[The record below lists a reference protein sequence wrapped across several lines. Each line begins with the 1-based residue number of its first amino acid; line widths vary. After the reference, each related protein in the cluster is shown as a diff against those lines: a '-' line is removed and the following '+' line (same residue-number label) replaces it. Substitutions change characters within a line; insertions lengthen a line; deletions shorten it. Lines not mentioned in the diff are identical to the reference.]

1 MMVLIG
7 LIRNDSGKYMSPKE
21 SIIQKLR
28 QKGFKITPQRL
39 AIIDVLIEN
48 RNAHPG
54 AYLVYDEA
62 KKRSRGLSLS
72 SVYATLHE
80 FSRHGIIKMLQFD
93 RIENRFEMN
102 LEEHINLVCERCGKI
117 IDYKIPP
124 AMDQREIV
132 QETGFMVIDKR
143 IDYYGYCPD
152 CINHTNE
159 SRENREKTNK

>member
-1 MMVLIG
+1 MVGKALIW
-7 LIRNDSGKYMSPKE
+7 NDSCLYMLPKE

-48 RNAHPG
+48 ETVHPG
-54 AYLVYDEA
+54 AYLIYDEA
-62 KKRSRGLSLS
+62 KKRSKGLSLS
-72 SVYATLHE
+72 SVYATLNE
-80 FSRHGIIKMLQFD
+80 FSRHGIIKTLQFD

-102 LEEHINLVCERCGKI
+102 LEEHINLICEKCGKI

-124 AMDQREIV
+124 SINQREIA

-143 IDYYGYCPD
+143 MEYYGYCPD

-159 SRENREKTNK
+159 SMGDGKGTKKR